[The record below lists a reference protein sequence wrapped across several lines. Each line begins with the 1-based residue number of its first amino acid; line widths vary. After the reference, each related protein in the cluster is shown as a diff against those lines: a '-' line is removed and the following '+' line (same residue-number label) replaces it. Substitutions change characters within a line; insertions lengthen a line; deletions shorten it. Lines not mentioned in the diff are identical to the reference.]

1 MKEENGLVRKTYS
14 GEYDSCSQMKNES
27 STEENIVYDFNID
40 SNKKDNFGYIFSG
53 YIEIDYPGTYE
64 FQTISDD
71 GSRLFINS
79 KLIVDNDGLH
89 SKKAKVGLIKLDQ
102 KRYKIVVEY
111 FERGGQETLE
121 VSWRGQGFEWSTI
134 PAFRLFQSD

>member
-1 MKEENGLVRKTYS
+1 MYA
-14 GEYDSCSQMKNES
+14 
-27 STEENIVYDFNID
+27 FNID

-53 YIEIDYPGTYE
+53 YIEIDYPGMYE

-79 KLIVDNDGLH
+79 KLIVDNNGLH
-89 SKKAKVGLIKLDQ
+89 SKKAEAGAIKLDQ

-111 FERGGQETLE
+111 FERGGQESLTVNWKGPGFDWMEIPKFKLFHTL
-121 VSWRGQGFEWSTI
+121 G
-134 PAFRLFQSD
+134 